1 MKKIRLINI
10 IIISLILITLFG
22 FSTAS
27 YATSVSLDSMK
38 SQADSWISEGKNDA
52 QSVGTID
59 TEQLSSASKVIYNT
73 FLVIAFVLAAI
84 IGSILGI
91 QIMAGSIERKT
102 EAKQALVPYV
112 ISCVI
117 VFGSFGIWKVL
128 VMILGQV

>member
-10 IIISLILITLFG
+10 IIILLILITLFG
-22 FSTAS
+22 FSKAS

-38 SQADSWISEGKNDA
+38 SQADSWIAEGKNDA

>member
-38 SQADSWISEGKNDA
+38 SQADSWIEEGKNDA

>member
-38 SQADSWISEGKNDA
+38 SQADSWIAEGKNDA

-102 EAKQALVPYV
+102 EAKQALVPYA

-128 VMILGQV
+128 VIVLGQV

>member
-27 YATSVSLDSMK
+27 YATVSLDSMK
-38 SQADSWISEGKNDA
+38 SQADSWIEEGKTDA